1 MSHSNHKLLYI
12 ETYGCQMNRLDSE
25 LLWGLFSAAGY
36 ERAEAKETADVI
48 LVNTCSVRSRA
59 EQRTLGRIS
68 ELGGLKRNKPDLV
81 LGVVGCMAQRLGEQL
96 FADHPYVDL
105 VAGPDAYRELPA
117 LINSERTRI
126 RAWSPDPTETYE
138 GLSPKRD
145 GGLKAWVAVMRG
157 CNNFCSYCIV
167 PSVRGRERSRS
178 VEAVLNEIH
187 GLVQEGVQEV
197 TLLGQNV
204 NSYRDKDT
212 GFAELL
218 SRLDRETDI
227 RRVRFLSSHPKDM
240 SGDVLRAMADG
251 AAVCEHLHL
260 ALQSG
265 SSAILER
272 MNRNY
277 TSDAFM
283 ELVDRARAIIPGLS
297 VTTDIIAGFPGETK
311 GDFEQTLDVMRRLR
325 FDAAFTYR
333 YSPRSGTKAFDM
345 EDDVP
350 DAEKLRRLDA
360 MIALQQAISK
370 EKNRALIG
378 TKAEILME
386 APSKCGKGVLGRT
399 RTDKPVVV
407 HDGNLDVGDW
417 AEVEIIGS
425 TGATLVGREAEGKR
439 QRSEARGQG
448 PEVRDQ
454 RSGVRSQ
461 GSEV

>member
-1 MSHSNHKLLYI
+1 MFHPNHKLLYI

-25 LLWGLFSAAGY
+25 LLLGLFSVAGY
-36 ERAEAKETADVI
+36 ERADSKEAADVI
-48 LVNTCSVRSRA
+48 LVNTCSVRAHA

-81 LGVVGCMAQRLGEQL
+81 LGVVGCMAQRLGERL

-117 LINSERTRI
+117 LIKSERTRI
-126 RAWSPDPTETYE
+126 RAWSQNPTETYE

-145 GGLKAWVAVMRG
+145 GGLKAWVAIMRG

-167 PSVRGRERSRS
+167 PYVRGRERSRS
-178 VEAVLNEIH
+178 AEAVLKEIR
-187 GLVQEGVQEV
+187 GLVQEGVQEL

-218 SRLDRETDI
+218 RRIDRETDI

-240 SGDVLRAMADG
+240 SGDVLRAMAEG
-251 AAVCEHLHL
+251 ASICEHLHL

-265 SSAILER
+265 SSKVLNR

-277 TSDAFM
+277 TADAFI
-283 ELVDRARAIIPGLS
+283 ELVARARAIIPGLS
-297 VTTDIIAGFPGETK
+297 VTTDIIAGFPGESRE
-311 GDFEQTLDVMRRLR
+311 DFEQTLEVMRRLR
-325 FDAAFTYR
+325 FDNAFTYH
-333 YSPRSGTKAFDM
+333 YSPRSGTKAFEM

-350 DAEKLRRLDA
+350 SAEKKRRLDA
-360 MIALQQAISK
+360 MIALQRTISK
-370 EKNRALIG
+370 EKNHALIG
-378 TKAEILME
+378 ARAEILVE
-386 APSKCGKGVLGRT
+386 APSKRGTGVLGRT

-407 HDGNLDVGDW
+407 YNENLAVGDW
-417 AEVEIIGS
+417 AVVEIVET
-425 TGATLVGREAEGKR
+425 TGATLVGRKAES
-439 QRSEARGQG
+439 RSQKSE
-448 PEVRDQ
+448 
-454 RSGVRSQ
+454 VRSQ
-461 GSEV
+461 